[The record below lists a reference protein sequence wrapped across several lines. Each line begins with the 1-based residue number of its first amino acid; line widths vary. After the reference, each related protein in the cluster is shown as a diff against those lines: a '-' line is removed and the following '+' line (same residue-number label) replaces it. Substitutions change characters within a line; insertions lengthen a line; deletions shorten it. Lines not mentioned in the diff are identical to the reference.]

1 MPNYTNSVWSE
12 TTPAPP
18 YPVLD
23 GNVTVDVAIVGG
35 GITGITAA
43 LLLQRAG
50 RRCAVIEARRIG
62 KGETGKS
69 TSHLTTSLDVRYH
82 TLISRFGI
90 DGARLAAAAQ
100 RAAIERICTLGD
112 ELKIAC
118 DFHRVPGFLYAERPR
133 DDAELE
139 REAEAVSKL
148 GLQAVLVSH
157 VPLPFPVVRGLRFDN
172 QAVMHPRIYLQG
184 LAAAYAAGGG
194 QLYEET
200 QVVAIDEGD
209 LCRVISDRGVVTA
222 RSVIVAA
229 HVPIVNR
236 VLLHAKL
243 AAYRSYVVSVESAGH
258 EPDAVFWDMAEPYHY
273 IRKQRVGERQLL
285 IVGGEDHK
293 VGDMDDTTMPFAR
306 LESYVRARFG
316 RAPEATDYR
325 WSGQIVMSADGLPY
339 VGRNSLSSRVYVAT
353 GYGGNGITQGTLAAM
368 VLADEVCELANP
380 FAELLQAT
388 RIKPIASAKA
398 VVSEN
403 VDFPRH
409 LFGDRMS
416 LRRHEHDND
425 RTQALASIPP
435 GEGKVLSLEGERLAV
450 YRNANGQLS
459 ALSPV
464 CTHLGC
470 LVHWNNSETSWDC
483 PCHGS
488 RFDPHGRV
496 LNGPAVAALE
506 ARPLPEAEGEGEGEG
521 VPDET
526 SIVIETGEH
535 PLS

>member
-12 TTPAPP
+12 STPAPP

-23 GNVTVDVAIVGG
+23 GNVGVDVAIVGG

-50 RRCAVIEARRIG
+50 KRCAVIEARRIG

-69 TSHLTTSLDVRYH
+69 TAHLTTLLDAPYH
-82 TLISRFGI
+82 TLVSRFGM

-100 RAAIERICTLGD
+100 RAAIDRIASLGD
-112 ELKIAC
+112 ELNVAC
-118 DFHRVPGFLYAERPR
+118 DFRRIPGYLYAERQR
-133 DDAELE
+133 DVAELE
-139 REAEAVSKL
+139 REAETCAKL
-148 GLQAVLVSH
+148 GLDATLVGA
-157 VPLPFPVVRGLRFDN
+157 VPLPFPVARGLRIDN
-172 QAVMHPRIYLQG
+172 QAAMHPRIYLQA
-184 LAAAYAAGGG
+184 LAAAFTADGGS
-194 QLYEET
+194 LFEET

-222 RSVIVAA
+222 RAVIVAA
-229 HVPIVNR
+229 HVPIANR

-243 AAYRSYVVSVESAGH
+243 AAYRSYVVSVDAGS
-258 EPDAVFWDMAEPYHY
+258 EPDAMFWDMAQPYHY
-273 IRKQRVGERQLL
+273 IRKQRVGGRELL
-285 IVGGEDHK
+285 MIGGEDHK
-293 VGDMDDTTMPFAR
+293 VGELEDTTLPFAR
-306 LESYVRARFG
+306 LESYVQARFG
-316 RAPEATDYR
+316 RAPAATDFR

-368 VLADEVCELANP
+368 VLSDEVCGLANP
-380 FAELLQAT
+380 FAELLNAT
-388 RIKPIASAKA
+388 RIKPLASAKA

-409 LFGDRMS
+409 LVGDRLS
-416 LRRHEHDND
+416 LRRGDHSHG
-425 RTQALASIPP
+425 LASIAP
-435 GEGKVLSLEGERLAV
+435 GEGKVVTLEGEHLAV

-470 LVHWNNSETSWDC
+470 IVHWNSTEVSWDC

-488 RFDPHGRV
+488 RFDPQGRV

-506 ARPLPEAEGEGEGEG
+506 ARPLPEPIVDDGRAASLERAEERPDPGAGE
-521 VPDET
+521 
-526 SIVIETGEH
+526 
-535 PLS
+535 